1 MVAILESHRDNA
13 SSFKHLSLDEITKE
27 ITRFHVK
34 KTCQET
40 DIVTTFIKNNSD
52 IFPDFFFFG
61 ISIKFEKCRYNSS
74 TQKDSKPQNPTTHQ

>member
-13 SSFKHLSLDEITKE
+13 SSFKHVSLDEITKE

-34 KTCQET
+34 KT
-40 DIVTTFIKNNSD
+40 FIAKNNSD